1 MSYSFLVRYEDEL
14 NRPVNDDDS
23 WTKQYHTYL
32 RSRDTLRPFSVDFRV
47 DLKIKDRMMRALDK
61 WHQRW
66 GHGEN
71 PTSSYAATWD
81 EHRMRELYENA
92 LMHNPFDTVAF
103 LKALQAHTGGDLLKF
118 SSVVIPAWK
127 VSPDGGYWDMP
138 NKLMA
143 IMREIWDGK
152 RSREIDWWH
161 GTLHSS
167 FRFHRCHYFIYQPE
181 PKLWFELIQ
190 RAIPSYVKGRLYA
203 YLKHRD
209 MSVLQ
214 EPALRETLN
223 ALVSNRKPGKASAL
237 KQWKAIQQK

>member
-1 MSYSFLVRYEDEL
+1 MSYSFLERYEDEL
-14 NRPVNDDDS
+14 NDSNRSSWDDQYRQFFSAKVVNGN
-23 WTKQYHTYL
+23 YY
-32 RSRDTLRPFSVDFRV
+32 FAVMC
-47 DLKIKDRMMRALDK
+47 DLKIKDRMMRALDM

-71 PTSSYAATWD
+71 PTSRYVATWD
-81 EHRMRELYENA
+81 EHRMRELYEKA
-92 LMHNPFDTVAF
+92 LMHNPFDEVLF
-103 LKALQAHTGGDLLKF
+103 LDALQHHLNGNLRF
-118 SSVVIPAWK
+118 SKVALPAWK
-127 VSPDGGYWDMP
+127 VSPDGHYWDMP

-143 IMREIWDGK
+143 IMREIWDGE
-152 RSREIDWWH
+152 RSRKIDLWH
-161 GTLHSS
+161 DKLHTS

-214 EPALRETLN
+214 EPAMRETLN